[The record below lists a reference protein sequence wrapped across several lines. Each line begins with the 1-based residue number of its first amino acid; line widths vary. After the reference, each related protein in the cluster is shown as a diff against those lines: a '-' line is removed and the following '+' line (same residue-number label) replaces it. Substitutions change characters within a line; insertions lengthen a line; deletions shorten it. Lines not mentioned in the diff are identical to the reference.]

1 MGHPRHAG
9 PGRGLLLRHGD
20 LLTIID
26 RGGPGWLY
34 LLVLLFG
41 WNALKFLWI
50 SPVSLIRLRASDHER
65 TAALKRQLR
74 ADPLSVVPCRLGRMT
89 ASNSTLPIAS
99 CRAQRP
105 VRWPDQKVVRAI
117 RILPDHRTQAH
128 TAVRL
133 HTARLRRGARNLYQ
147 DWRVVD
153 TRRRPQ
159 WRGERKAVLVR
170 LPVDVADQ
178 LTRAAEASQLSVSDT
193 AGKYIS
199 AGLATS
205 EVGAKA
211 K

>member
-1 MGHPRHAG
+1 M
-9 PGRGLLLRHGD
+9 
-20 LLTIID
+20 
-26 RGGPGWLY
+26 
-34 LLVLLFG
+34 
-41 WNALKFLWI
+41 
-50 SPVSLIRLRASDHER
+50 
-65 TAALKRQLR
+65 
-74 ADPLSVVPCRLGRMT
+74 
-89 ASNSTLPIAS
+89 
-99 CRAQRP
+99 
-105 VRWPDQKVVRAI
+105 VRAI

-178 LTRAAEASQLSVSDT
+178 LTRAAEASQLSVSET

-199 AGLATS
+199 VGLATS
-205 EVGAKA
+205 EVGGTAQ
-211 K
+211 